1 MATDNP
7 WSAYL
12 EALNKCCDTVKLTAA
27 HTRTCAM
34 QTELTAIYTYLAV
47 FYVKEALNEKGKLFN
62 VIG

>member
-12 EALNKCCDTVKLTAA
+12 EALNKCCDTVKLTAE

-34 QTELTAIYTYLAV
+34 QTERTAIYTYLTV
-47 FYVKEALNEKGKLFN
+47 YYVNQGLKE
-62 VIG
+62 